1 MARIDQTKIQ
11 EILDKTDILDVIG
24 EHVALSKKGKSY
36 FGLCPFHEENTP
48 SFSVEPTR
56 KIYNCF
62 SCGEK
67 GNAITFLQKTKNM
80 HYVDAVKDLA
90 DRANITLDI
99 DTKAFVNPHQTLYNI
114 NQEAKQFYQF
124 YLSSTKSGNEAKQYL
139 ANRGITEDIMTT
151 FQLGLAPNEYDLL
164 TKTLV
169 GKNFLEADLMDLGLT
184 KESKNDQFYDLFR
197 KRIIFPIIDDK
208 QQVLAFSGRL
218 YHGEE
223 NQPKYINSPQTK
235 IFTKSQVLYNLNNAL
250 SAIKR
255 HNRVILLEGYM
266 DVIALYRIGIKE
278 SVASMGTS
286 LTKEQVNLL
295 KRYTNNVTICYDGDS
310 AGLDATERAI
320 RLLHE
325 ADVSVKVVVLADSL
339 DPDDYIKVHSK
350 EALIKAINDDW
361 IDPIEFRYNRFQAQ
375 TDFTKMLEIERF
387 KKDVFNLIKT
397 LPHTTIDTYLE
408 KLSQDADLKL
418 ESIKQDFTQYTKR
431 QVSNI
436 QRQRRND
443 IPIDS
448 KYEIAERKLIN
459 YFITDEKYLNRFQH
473 DLDDMLYINQIT
485 RDIRHAIEDLY
496 YFSEDPNYTSIT
508 LEELY
513 HALEPHQIAYYENKI
528 AYDKEIQ
535 SEDEFFDFIATLKE
549 YEIKMRIEDYNTRI
563 KEALTIEEKIKLAKE
578 RQKLKEDLNG

>member
-11 EILDKTDILDVIG
+11 EILSKTDILDVIG
-24 EHVALSKKGKSY
+24 EQVALSKKGKSY

-80 HYVDAVKDLA
+80 HYVDAVKNLA
-90 DRANITLDI
+90 ERANVTLDI
-99 DTKAFVNPHQTLYNI
+99 DTSQYVNPHQTLYTI

-124 YLSSTKSGNEAKQYL
+124 YLSSTKSGNDAKQYL
-139 ANRGITEDIMTT
+139 ASRGITEDVITT

-169 GKNFLEADLMDLGLT
+169 GKDFLEADLMDLGLT
-184 KESKNDQFYDLFR
+184 KEGKNDRFYDLFR

-208 QQVLAFSGRL
+208 QRVLAFSGRL
-218 YHGEE
+218 YQGEE

-235 IFTKSQVLYNLNNAL
+235 IFTKSQVLYNLNNAI

-266 DVIALYRIGIKE
+266 DVIALYRVGINE
-278 SVASMGTS
+278 AVASMGTS
-286 LTKEQVNLL
+286 LTQEQVKLL

-320 RLLHE
+320 RLLE
-325 ADVSVKVVVLADSL
+325 AQDMSVKVALLEEGL

-350 EALIKAINDDW
+350 EALTNVINNDW
-361 IDPIEFRYNRFQAQ
+361 IDPTEFRYERYRTH
-375 TDFTKMLEIERF
+375 TDFTKMLEIEKF

-397 LPHTTIDTYLE
+397 LPHTTIDAYLE
-408 KLSQDADLKL
+408 RLSDDAELKL

-431 QVSNI
+431 QVSPS

-459 YFITDEKYLNRFQH
+459 YFIADVKYLNRFQH
-473 DLDDMLYINQIT
+473 DLDDMLYINQVS

-496 YFSEDPNYTSIT
+496 YFSDDEDYTTIT
-508 LEELY
+508 QEELY
-513 HALEPHQIAYYENKI
+513 HALEPHQISYYENKI
-528 AYDKEIQ
+528 AYKDELL
-535 SEDEFFDFIATLKE
+535 SEDEFFDFIDTLKE
-549 YEIKMRIEDYNTRI
+549 YEIKRRIEDYNIKI
-563 KEALTIEEKIKLAKE
+563 KEALTNEEKIKLAKA
-578 RQKLKEDLNG
+578 RQKLKEDLHG